1 MPLFLT
7 SFLLQP
13 IYSNAIL
20 SAVMPQNSSA
30 KKNEQ
35 LSLEEYSKMKEK
47 SAKSKL
53 KLSFPWIIK
62 ACFIIPLLYALFL
75 IIYYLV
81 HLRFLP
87 EH

>member
-1 MPLFLT
+1 
-7 SFLLQP
+7 
-13 IYSNAIL
+13 
-20 SAVMPQNSSA
+20 MPQNSSSP
-30 KKNEQ
+30 KNEQ
-35 LSLEEYSKMKEK
+35 LSLAEYAKIKEK
-47 SAKSKL
+47 LAKSKL

-62 ACFIIPLLYALFL
+62 ACFIIPLLYVAFL